1 METLNY
7 GDFIMESNKQ
17 LERKQYCQN
26 NPDECIGTCLVC
38 YNETNDI
45 DLLNAMQS
53 IEEIFN
59 LIAEN
64 NILFKLQDLFV
75 ASEALINSLRL
86 SEKDFIC
93 NEEDIDAKKRK
104 VTYICD
110 SILHDS
116 AEIIEKIESI
126 KKDTENIR

>member
-1 METLNY
+1 MEI
-7 GDFIMESNKQ
+7 FIMESNKQ
-17 LERKQYCQN
+17 LERKQYCKN

-45 DLLNAMQS
+45 DLLNAMQGN
-53 IEEIFN
+53 EEIFN

-75 ASEALINSLRL
+75 ASDALINSLRL